1 VKSIPRINAGAVAIR
16 ERQLEGVVPNELD
29 MRDANIVRDG
39 IGVEGADSCP
49 LVNATGAATLTP
61 KPFCVIAARRRIAPS
76 YLKHS
81 LRSFQLNVSWG
92 VAHGR
97 LAQAGLVDATAIRT
111 NRRRADKPYRP
122 S

>member
-1 VKSIPRINAGAVAIR
+1 
-16 ERQLEGVVPNELD
+16 
-29 MRDANIVRDG
+29 MRDANIVQNRTD
-39 IGVEGADSCP
+39 VQGADSCP

-61 KPFCVIAARRRIAPS
+61 QPFCVIAARRRIAPG

-92 VAHGR
+92 VAHDR
-97 LAQAGLVDATAIRT
+97 LAQFGLVDVAPIRT